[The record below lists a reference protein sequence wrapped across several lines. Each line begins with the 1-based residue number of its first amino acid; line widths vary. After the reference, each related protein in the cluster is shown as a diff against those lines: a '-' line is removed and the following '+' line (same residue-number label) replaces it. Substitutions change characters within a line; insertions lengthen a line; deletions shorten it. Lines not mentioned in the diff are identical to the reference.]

1 MEVGFN
7 KASICLSPRFEP
19 IAGNLAYDVWSWVPV
34 PELIK
39 DRLVRVVD
47 SNPVHLLEYIY
58 FTAFS
63 LVLCT
68 AFTIF
73 QN

>member
-7 KASICLSPRFEP
+7 MASICLSPWFEP
-19 IAGNLAYDVWSWVPV
+19 IACNLAYDVWSWVPV

-47 SNPVHLLEYIY
+47 SNPVHLLEYIF
-58 FTAFS
+58 FTTFS